1 MPTEDRKLQILVVG
15 AGLGG
20 LSAACSCAIAGHSVH
35 VVEFAKE
42 LVEVGAGLQ
51 ITPNASRL
59 LKHWEVSESLWETGA
74 EPTALTVHRYSGEKL
89 AEDRPFDQHT
99 RAKYGAPFI
108 DFHRCDVQQALYSR
122 SVELGVTFSFGQR
135 VESIDFSGPTV
146 RADTGATFSGDLIV
160 AADGLWSRCRESFLG
175 GKDEP
180 LPTGD
185 LAYRIVLTTD
195 QIKDPKLRAWVENSE
210 VHFWIGPGAHVVG
223 YSLRAGKMYNI
234 VLLVPD
240 DLPTGVARQPGSVD
254 QMRKLFDG
262 WDPILNEFL
271 GCVDKVDK
279 WKLMHRAE
287 MTDWVNDASNLVFL
301 GDSCHPMLPYLAQG
315 ANSSME
321 DGAVL
326 GSLLGHLKRKSDLPG
341 VLRLY
346 QSLRKSRGEAIARET
361 FKQRHDFH
369 LPDGEK
375 QRKRDEIFLSQLGKE
390 LKGAFPS
397 RWTCPEVQPW
407 IYGYDAIKE
416 VENAVA
422 RNPELFSDGTS
433 SPTSVL

>member
-1 MPTEDRKLQILVVG
+1 
-15 AGLGG
+15 
-20 LSAACSCAIAGHSVH
+20 
-35 VVEFAKE
+35 
-42 LVEVGAGLQ
+42 
-51 ITPNASRL
+51 
-59 LKHWEVSESLWETGA
+59 
-74 EPTALTVHRYSGEKL
+74 
-89 AEDRPFDQHT
+89 
-99 RAKYGAPFI
+99 
-108 DFHRCDVQQALYSR
+108 
-122 SVELGVTFSFGQR
+122 
-135 VESIDFSGPTV
+135 
-146 RADTGATFSGDLIV
+146 
-160 AADGLWSRCRESFLG
+160 
-175 GKDEP
+175 
-180 LPTGD
+180 
-185 LAYRIVLTTD
+185 
-195 QIKDPKLRAWVENSE
+195 
-210 VHFWIGPGAHVVG
+210 
-223 YSLRAGKMYNI
+223 MYNI

-326 GSLLGHLKRKSDLPG
+326 GSLLRHLKRKSDLPG

-422 RNPELFSDGTS
+422 RSPELFSDGTS